1 MKSNIGVIDKTARI
15 IIGLAI
21 IGAGIAFKSWLGL
34 IGLIPLGTAIV
45 GVCPAYL
52 PLGLSTCKVKELE
65 QK

>member
-1 MKSNIGVIDKTARI
+1 MKSNIGVIDKIARI

-21 IGAGIAFKSWLGL
+21 IGVGITFKSWLGL
-34 IGLIPLGTAIV
+34 IGLVPLGTAIF

-52 PLGLSTCKVKELE
+52 PLGLSTCKIKDSE